1 MAQVTVSDTP
11 NPDARK
17 FTLDVQLDAMVDARS
32 AEDAAGHPVAEP
44 LMAIDGVAM
53 VFGTADFVT
62 VTRTP
67 DADWDALTPA
77 VTKVL
82 TTTL

>member
-1 MAQVTVSDTP
+1 MAQVTVSETP

-44 LMAIDGVAM
+44 LMGIEGVVM

-62 VTRTP
+62 VTRDP
-67 DADWDALTPA
+67 GADWDTLTPA
-77 VTKVL
+77 VTEVL
-82 TTTL
+82 ETTL